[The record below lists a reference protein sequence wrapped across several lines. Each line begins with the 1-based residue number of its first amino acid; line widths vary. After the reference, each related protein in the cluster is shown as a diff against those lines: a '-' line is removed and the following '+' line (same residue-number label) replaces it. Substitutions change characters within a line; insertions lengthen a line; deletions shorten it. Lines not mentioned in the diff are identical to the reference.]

1 MNYLED
7 NIKHLYSTLNI
18 ETPEELTME
27 YIALKLNIL
36 LFYWDEPSQALFNH
50 GRAYIFLKRS
60 LSPQIQWEE
69 FCHEL
74 AHVILHVGDQMHLPK
89 SFIEYQEMKANNFAL
104 HAAIPTFML
113 LELNLPNNYYQA
125 ITLLQKTFNV
135 SLAFACKRLNHF
147 LANNP
152 AYISQMTKSIA

>member
-7 NIKHLYSTLNI
+7 NIKQLYSTLKI
-18 ETPEELTME
+18 EKPEQLSIE

-50 GRAYIFLKRS
+50 GRAYIFLNRS
-60 LSPQIQWEE
+60 LPPNMQWEE

-74 AHVILHVGDQMHLPK
+74 AHVMLHSGDQMRLPS
-89 SFIEYQEMKANNFAL
+89 SFIEYQEWKANNFAL
-104 HAAIPTFML
+104 HAAIPTYML
-113 LELNLPNNYYQA
+113 LEMILPNNYYQA
-125 ITLLQKTFNV
+125 VVFLQKSFNV
-135 SLAFACKRLNHF
+135 SLSFACRRLNHF